1 MTIKIIK
8 PYAFP
13 KDAPSE
19 SVEQIT
25 FFNQLRKLHPEIAKV
40 AIHVKNEGKRTV
52 KQIAK
57 DKAEGLV
64 KGAPDIFIAGNPTL
78 LIELKKRS
86 KRAKVS
92 DEQIKY
98 LEAASEL
105 GADCYICYGW
115 TSAWNALE
123 RWILEH
129 KR

>member
-8 PYAFP
+8 PNEFP

-40 AIHVKNEGKRTV
+40 AIHGKNEGKRTV

-86 KRAKVS
+86 KRARVS
-92 DEQIKY
+92 DEQINF
-98 LEAASEL
+98 LESASNL

-115 TSAWNALE
+115 ESAWKALQE
-123 RWILEH
+123 WIAGR
-129 KR
+129 KA

>member
-8 PYAFP
+8 PNEFP

-25 FFNQLRKLHPEIAKV
+25 FFNQLRKYYPEIAKV

-78 LIELKKRS
+78 LIELKKCS

-115 TSAWNALE
+115 ESAWNALE